1 MKALSTGHG
10 TLRLP
15 AFLPDATKGVVRTV
29 DSADLAAVGVEGIV
43 VNVLHLSSHPGAS
56 AIASMGGM
64 GGFMG
69 WRGVVACDSGGFQV
83 YSLIAGSSKMGSVT
97 ERGFTYRLARGGKK
111 ETLTPEKCIERQFQ
125 IGADIMFCLDY
136 CTHPEAPDE
145 VQRESVART
154 VSWAKRCK
162 EEFERQLER
171 RGASDVRP
179 LLFAVVQGGGDEDLR
194 RECAEEL
201 LGIGFDGY
209 GYGGWPVDSE
219 GELVEMVA
227 RVRELVPEAFPL
239 HALGIG
245 RPESV
250 VRCAAMGYDLFDCTL
265 PTRHARRGRLYA
277 GTEGFA
283 STAGEGA
290 GSYEYVFIA
299 EDRYRRDERPVEEGC
314 DCPACRAYSR
324 AYLRHL
330 FEIGDAAG
338 QRLATLHNLRFYAR
352 LMDRLQSERGS
363 G

>member
-29 DSADLAAVGVEGIV
+29 DSADLAGVGVEGIV

-56 AIASMGGM
+56 VVASMGGM

-83 YSLIAGSSKMGSVT
+83 YSLVAGSGKMGSVT
-97 ERGFTYRLARGGKK
+97 ERGFTYRLAKGGKK

-136 CTHPEAPDE
+136 CTHPDAPDE

-154 VSWAKRCK
+154 VSWAKRCR
-162 EEFERQLER
+162 EEFERQVER
-171 RGASDVRP
+171 RPSDRKP
-179 LLFAVVQGGGDEDLR
+179 MLFAVVQGGADGDLR
-194 RECAEEL
+194 RECAEGL
-201 LGIGFDGY
+201 LSIGFDGY
-209 GYGGWPVDSE
+209 GYGGWPVDSA
-219 GELVEMVA
+219 GELVEMVE
-227 RVRELVPEAFPL
+227 RVRELVPEESPL

-245 RPESV
+245 KPESV
-250 VRCAAMGYDLFDCTL
+250 VRCAGMGYDLFDCTL
-265 PTRHARRGRLYA
+265 PTRNARRGRLYA
-277 GTEGFA
+277 ATDGFA
-283 STAGEGA
+283 SAPAGGA
-290 GSYEYVFIA
+290 GFYGYVHIGD
-299 EDRYRRDERPVEEGC
+299 DRYRRDERPVEEGC
-314 DCPACRAYSR
+314 DCPACRSHSR

-352 LMDRLQSERGS
+352 LMARLQSERGS